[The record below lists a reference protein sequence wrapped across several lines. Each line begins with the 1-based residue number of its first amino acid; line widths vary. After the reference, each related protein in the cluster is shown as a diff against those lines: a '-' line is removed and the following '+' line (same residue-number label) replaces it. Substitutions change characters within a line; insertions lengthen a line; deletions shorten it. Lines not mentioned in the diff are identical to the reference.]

1 MLYFLNLS
9 DIGDTIMHSLRMLMG
24 DILALLYDL
33 IANLYVVFIYISK
46 AEIIEES
53 YIQDIYSRIGMILGI
68 FMIFKLIFSL
78 IQSLIE
84 PEKLTDKKSGYG
96 AILGRCVLSIVLLG
110 ITPSLFREAFKLQN
124 LIVGSDNKNNVIYKL
139 ISRKN
144 SSGDFYNLG
153 KTLSSDVYFSFFT
166 DSESP
171 YLDRGII
178 DEIDEDALNGS
189 YLERMMVDNYSNLT
203 TRVGNDELTFYDTV
217 DYLNYKVGGKY
228 VIEFNWF
235 YSLIVAF
242 ALLWMFISYCIQ
254 VGVRVIQLAYLQLIS
269 PIPILSY
276 ISDPDGAFKKW
287 IKQCSTTF
295 LDLFFRLAIIYF
307 VMTIINDVINQFKTS
322 GSLIMTSTGLSEN
335 DAALN
340 VVKIFIILGLLIFAK
355 RVPELLKD
363 LFPNLGGGAA
373 SLGFGLKKTFSDLKD
388 SPLTKFGWSVAKPV
402 ATLAK
407 KGGGYVWKKTGGKG
421 INAIKEK
428 YNTHKEDKEAY
439 KAGMKADKEATKTW
453 DSYGNDFKNGN
464 YKNAFRSDKDKS
476 GAYAAS
482 YAALEMAK
490 DRLKN
495 YKGDTNSAE
504 YRKYLADKEKAEKIH
519 NANRETYK
527 ELARREDQ
535 LKRYQN
541 GHPNQSNGS
550 DSFGRSREEIL
561 NNINQLRQANGKE
574 ERTSFTDEERQAEAQ
589 RRESQRSSYNNV
601 HESELASQSIFSDND
616 AMRQSDVEYNTG
628 IGRSSAS
635 DNGAPTAE
643 NSIFNDDDAMRQSD
657 EQYRQSQNNNDSNNN
672 D

>member
-363 LFPNLGGGAA
+363 LFPNFGGGAA
-373 SLGFGLKKTFSDLKD
+373 SLGFGLK
-388 SPLTKFGWSVAKPV
+388 SPKKMLNDIPGYGASKKVLGYVGKG
-402 ATLAK
+402 AK
-407 KGGGYVWKKTGGKG
+407 KAGGFLWKFSGAKG
-421 INAIKEK
+421 VDAIKKK

-439 KAGMKADKEATKTW
+439 KAGMEADKEAAKTW
-453 DSYGNDFKNGN
+453 KSYGNDFESGN
-464 YKNAFRSDKDKS
+464 YKNAFKSDKDKS

-482 YAALEMAK
+482 YTALEMAK
-490 DRLKN
+490 DKLKN